1 MSELIGIQIKNA
13 DERASGDCDPAAT
26 DWPVDPPF
34 PLFLSGVAVFLRP
47 KKVVLSPLGRGQ
59 MTQVS
64 VINALMTGRYEGAMP
79 IPELL
84 RYGDFGV
91 GTLDHLDG
99 ELICPR
105 RPRVSGPWRRRGRSS
120 GT

>member
-1 MSELIGIQIKNA
+1 MKSRCQI
-13 DERASGDCDPAAT
+13 
-26 DWPVDPPF
+26 
-34 PLFLSGVAVFLRP
+34 
-47 KKVVLSPLGRGQ
+47 PLGLLLLSLSSCKPRGAEPPSARGQ

-64 VINALMTGRYEGAMP
+64 VINALMIGRYDGVMP

-99 ELICPR
+99 ELICLDGR
-105 RPRVSGPWRRRGRSS
+105 AYQAGGDGVVVEAGPDRLTPFATVTRFE
-120 GT
+120 